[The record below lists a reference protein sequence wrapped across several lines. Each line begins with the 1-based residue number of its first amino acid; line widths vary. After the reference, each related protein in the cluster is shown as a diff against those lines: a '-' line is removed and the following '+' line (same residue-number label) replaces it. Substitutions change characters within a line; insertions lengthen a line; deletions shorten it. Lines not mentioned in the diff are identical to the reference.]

1 LERDPRDKEAQQFMT
16 IDVVAV
22 DNQPLILLALEHLL
36 SNEPDLNLVGTSANG
51 AECLDVVQ
59 KHAPDILVLDLHLS
73 EIAGLDVLR
82 RLASEVPAVKIV
94 VLTESVNE
102 KELLEAMRIGFRGV
116 LLKHMAPSFLVQCL
130 RKVAAG
136 GQWSEKDSFGRA
148 FSSLLKRQDGL
159 RQVSEILTSREIQLT
174 RLLAEGLGNRN
185 IAARVHISE
194 GTVKVHLHRISAKL
208 GLQNRV
214 ALTLYAKDIRLA

>member
-1 LERDPRDKEAQQFMT
+1 MT
-16 IDVVAV
+16 INVVAV

-82 RLASEVPAVKIV
+82 RLASEHPAVKIV
-94 VLTESVNE
+94 LLTESVNE

-116 LLKHMAPSFLVQCL
+116 LLKHMAPSFFVQCL

-136 GQWSEKDSFGRA
+136 RQCCEKDSFGRA

-194 GTVKVHLHRISAKL
+194 GTVKVHLHRIYAKL
-208 GLQNRV
+208 GLKNRV
-214 ALTLYAKDIRLA
+214 ALTLYAKDIGLA

>member
-1 LERDPRDKEAQQFMT
+1 MT
-16 IDVVAV
+16 INVVAV
-22 DNQPLILLALEHLL
+22 DNQPLILVALKHLL
-36 SNEPDLNLVGTSANG
+36 SNEPDLNVVGTCANG
-51 AECLDVVQ
+51 AQCLDLVQ

-82 RLASEVPAVKIV
+82 RLASEAPAVKIV
-94 VLTESVNE
+94 LLTESVNE
-102 KELLEAMRIGFRGV
+102 KELLEAMRLGVRGV

-136 GQWSEKDSFGRA
+136 GQWYEKDSFGRA

-174 RLLAEGLGNRN
+174 RLLAEGLGNRD
-185 IAARVHISE
+185 IAARLHISE
-194 GTVKVHLHRISAKL
+194 GTVKVHLHRIYTKL
-208 GLQNRV
+208 GLKNRV
-214 ALTLYAKDIRLA
+214 ALTLYAKDAGLA